1 MRKLLPVAFL
11 SMMLGHGSAAP
22 AQSSDSAAAAVT
34 AGQAAALSW
43 LGLVDRGRYRESW
56 DSAAALFRHAL
67 TRADWEAEVGS
78 ARRPFDP
85 FGERQQVEAV
95 FRTKLPNAPPGNYV
109 VLQYRTK
116 TGGGRTVVET
126 VTPMKESD
134 SVWRVSGYYIR
145 PE

>member
-1 MRKLLPVAFL
+1 MRKLLSVAVL
-11 SMMLGHGSAAP
+11 GVMLGNGSAGL
-22 AQSSDSAAAAVT
+22 AQSSDTAAAAVT
-34 AGQAAALSW
+34 AGQAAAISW
-43 LGLVDRGRYRESW
+43 LGLVDRGRYGESW
-56 DSAAALFRHAL
+56 DSAAAVFRHAL
-67 TRADWEAEVGS
+67 TRAGWEAAVGS
-78 ARRPFDP
+78 ARRPFEP

-134 SVWRVSGYYIR
+134 GVWRVSGYYIR